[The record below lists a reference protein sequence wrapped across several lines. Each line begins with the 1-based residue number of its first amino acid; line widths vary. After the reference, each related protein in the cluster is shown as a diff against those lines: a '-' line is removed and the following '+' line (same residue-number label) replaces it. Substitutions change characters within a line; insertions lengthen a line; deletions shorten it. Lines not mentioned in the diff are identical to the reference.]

1 MSYRRL
7 TLLEPFVRR
16 RLFLLRFTRDVR
28 LLAPLARRLLRRP
41 PFMLGLEAD
50 AGLALARPSTGTL
63 IM

>member
-7 TLLEPFVRR
+7 TLLEPLLR
-16 RLFLLRFTRDVR
+16 RLLLRFTRDVR

-41 PFMLGLEAD
+41 PFMLAVEAD